1 MCPISSNKSYT
12 ASKKLLGKKENG
24 RKGLLPS
31 ARGLPLHAHGL
42 LLLRLL
48 HGLFGAAAAIEE
60 QQIPRVLI
68 KITLAG
74 LEHGDHVFLRLI
86 LGVNLFQPLPQDGVN
101 FFCIRQ
107 PDFNKLLIVPD
118 VHLQIEPASFNILSF
133 LIFPAAYAWSPAWP
147 PAKSP
152 AGCRPPCGAARP
164 APGAFR

>member
-74 LEHGDHVFLRLI
+74 LGSRQDLCA
-86 LGVNLFQPLPQDGVN
+86 NLF
-101 FFCIRQ
+101 
-107 PDFNKLLIVPD
+107 
-118 VHLQIEPASFNILSF
+118 
-133 LIFPAAYAWSPAWP
+133 
-147 PAKSP
+147 
-152 AGCRPPCGAARP
+152 AGSG
-164 APGAFR
+164 